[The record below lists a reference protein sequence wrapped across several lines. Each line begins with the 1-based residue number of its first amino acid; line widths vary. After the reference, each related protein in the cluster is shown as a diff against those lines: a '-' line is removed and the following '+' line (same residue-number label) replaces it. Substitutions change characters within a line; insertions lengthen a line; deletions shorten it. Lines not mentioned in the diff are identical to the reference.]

1 MVEVWKDIEG
11 YEGLYQVSNT
21 GKVKSLNYKM
31 KKIEK
36 ELKLH
41 GDRKGYLTT
50 SLCVNGK
57 MKTIKVHRAV
67 AMAFIPNPDNKP
79 EVNHKD
85 GDKTNNCVSNL
96 EWATPKENALHAFKT
111 GLKSGSVEKG
121 KWLAENYGT
130 KVLKENSLKRR
141 KPIIAT
147 KLDDG
152 EEIFFESAADAER
165 RLGVAHTY
173 ISLVCRGKKYSSKGY
188 TFRYADKGGGAHDNA

>member
-1 MVEVWKDIEG
+1 MEVWKDIEG
-11 YEGLYQVSNT
+11 YEGMYQVSNT
-21 GKVKSLNYKM
+21 GKVKSLNYKL

-50 SLCVNGK
+50 SLCKNGK

-67 AMAFIPNPDNKP
+67 AIAFIPNPDNKP

-96 EWATPKENALHAFKT
+96 EWATSHENNTHAFKT
-111 GLKSGSVEKG
+111 GLKSGDVEHG
-121 KWLAENYGT
+121 KWLAKNYGAN
-130 KVLKENSLKRR
+130 VLRESVMKRR
-141 KPIIAT
+141 KPVIAT
-147 KLDDG
+147 RIETG
-152 EEIFFESAADAER
+152 EELYFESAMDAEKH
-165 RLGVAHTY
+165 LEVAHSY

-188 TFRYADKGGGAHDNA
+188 TFRYADKGGDAHDNT